1 MSEAFT
7 KDIQNVVRGGDCGTG
22 QPLVCRVW
30 ETCKGNARVTTTT
43 ETFGAPEVEQARS
56 LV

>member
-22 QPLVCRVW
+22 QPLICRVW